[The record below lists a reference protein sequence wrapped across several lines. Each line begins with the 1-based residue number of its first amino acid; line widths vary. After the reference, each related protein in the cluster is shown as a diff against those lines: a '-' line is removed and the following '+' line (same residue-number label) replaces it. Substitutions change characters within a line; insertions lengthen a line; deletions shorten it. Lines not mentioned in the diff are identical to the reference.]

1 MNIMSFDFN
10 GTDAKQILYSH
21 TSYGHLHSII
31 MECNH
36 SYSFTYQFF
45 FFLST
50 LILPIL
56 VTGTAFN

>member
-45 FFLST
+45 FFIYSDFT
-50 LILPIL
+50 Y
-56 VTGTAFN
+56 TGDRNSL